1 MEIAGY
7 DFDLDNGVLS
17 LVACDFREEPTLQEL
32 KKNIMD
38 VKFKH
43 LENFFN
49 KSKQNRWF
57 EELEE
62 TSASFNLAFTINE
75 RVTEIESVR
84 CILFSNAK
92 NVSRK
97 EGYPSKQ
104 INGITFSYSVN
115 KIWLSQ
121 LENEC
126 SKISDELK
134 RRS

>member
-1 MEIAGY
+1 MFFQVYVWIVALFFQNYERIFSENGDISNLDEAYYRGTGMEIAGY

-75 RVTEIESVR
+75 IGNPASSS
-84 CILFSNAK
+84 I
-92 NVSRK
+92 
-97 EGYPSKQ
+97 
-104 INGITFSYSVN
+104 
-115 KIWLSQ
+115 
-121 LENEC
+121 
-126 SKISDELK
+126 
-134 RRS
+134 